1 MGDRTSPTEKK
12 NNKQYIVAIIASTS
26 TFGEHI
32 KQAFHNFHID
42 PTTGNP
48 RYFDL
53 YPGSGSLSFTYYPQP
68 SDPTTIKH
76 TLNAVAASAT
86 ALSRT
91 YTVTKVHGL
100 SRYFV
105 NSTHE
110 EQHNI
115 FTKLSIAL
123 QPATLV
129 LIIPAFN
136 RGVDLVT
143 LKFVYPNTLGA
154 AGPNEIATR
163 AIIASAVPELIPTV
177 TNSYAPIS
185 EIMKAN
191 NASSP
196 PTAHHNLPRTKN
208 ATNTGPQY
216 RASLSSVNH
225 VVN

>member
-1 MGDRTSPTEKK
+1 M
-12 NNKQYIVAIIASTS
+12 
-26 TFGEHI
+26 
-32 KQAFHNFHID
+32 
-42 PTTGNP
+42 
-48 RYFDL
+48 
-53 YPGSGSLSFTYYPQP
+53 
-68 SDPTTIKH
+68 IKH
-76 TLNAVAASAT
+76 TLTEVAASAA
-86 ALSRT
+86 ALRLE

-115 FTKLSIAL
+115 FAKLSIAL
-123 QPATLV
+123 QPANLV

-177 TNSYAPIS
+177 NNSYAPIS
-185 EIMKAN
+185 DIMKAN
-191 NASSP
+191 SASSP
-196 PTAHHNLPRTKN
+196 PTCHTREVQRIPVHSIVQAFHPL
-208 ATNTGPQY
+208 
-216 RASLSSVNH
+216 LSALTQLTH
-225 VVN
+225 THLTL